1 MKTTTM
7 SLVAMFVALMVGSG
21 WALAM
26 IPNIEFV
33 TALAFTAGATLGP
46 LLGMSVGATGM
57 FFFSATNPIGS
68 GLAFPLLLASQVFS
82 MAIVGLAGGLFRPM
96 PTERLNTTMGRIMLA
111 AAGLMLTVIY
121 DGVTSISFPLFAG
134 APASE
139 IITVLISGL
148 LFTTVHQISNTL
160 IFFLAIPGII
170 TIGRKAY
177 EGNAEGAALLI
188 DDDL

>member
-26 IPNIEFV
+26 VPNIEFV

-46 LLGMSVGATGM
+46 LLGLAIGATGM

-68 GLAFPLLLASQVFS
+68 GLAFPLLLASQVIS
-82 MAIVGLAGGLFRPM
+82 MAIVGLTGGFFRPLA
-96 PTERLNTTMGRIMLA
+96 TEWLNTRAGRLMLG
-111 AAGLMLTVIY
+111 AAGLGLTLLY
-121 DGVTSISFPLFAG
+121 DGITSISFPLFAG
-134 APASE
+134 APVSE
-139 IITVLISGL
+139 IVTILISGL

-170 TIGRKAY
+170 TIGRKAF
-177 EGNAEGAALLI
+177 EGKAEHAALLI
-188 DDDL
+188 DDDQ